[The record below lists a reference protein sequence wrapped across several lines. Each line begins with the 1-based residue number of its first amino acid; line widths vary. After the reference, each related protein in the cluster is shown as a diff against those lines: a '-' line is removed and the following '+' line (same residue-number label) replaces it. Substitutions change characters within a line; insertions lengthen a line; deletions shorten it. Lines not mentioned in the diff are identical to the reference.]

1 MTFNSNKWA
10 TSLSSNSNGN
20 GRGLDNTSAQAAR
33 RLGYTVTGASTTN
46 KFVEVRGRNG
56 TTLVGFYGQRR
67 WGGFQ
72 LEFSSAAIAE
82 EAAEKI
88 GCEMAA
94 DSNGRR
100 IAVGF
105 TDREL
110 AEALE
115 FVIGAP
121 EGAKAKV
128 TEVQAPAKATQV
140 PTTALI
146 DAELAA
152 AMVEVEEEEA
162 VPVSRKDEVTAQ
174 LKALGKSEAFIQKV
188 LAKMGL

>member
-10 TSLSSNSNGN
+10 TSLSTSTGN
-20 GRGLDNTSAQAAR
+20 GRGMDNTSAQAAR
-33 RLGYTVTGASTTN
+33 RLGYTVTGASATN

-56 TTLVGFYGQRR
+56 TTLLGFYGQRR

-121 EGAKAKV
+121 EGDKAPKAEQAPVKSSTASLVQALIVTEDEEIASLMAKIAEIKAKK
-128 TEVQAPAKATQV
+128 ADKAAKIA
-140 PTTALI
+140 ALK
-146 DAELAA
+146 AEL
-152 AMVEVEEEEA
+152 EA
-162 VPVSRKDEVTAQ
+162 LSADE
-174 LKALGKSEAFIQKV
+174 
-188 LAKMGL
+188 

>member
-1 MTFNSNKWA
+1 MKFNQNKWA
-10 TSLSSNSNGN
+10 MSLSSNTSSN
-20 GRGLDNTSAQAAR
+20 GRGTDNTSAQAAR

-72 LEFSSAAIAE
+72 LEFSSAAVAE

-121 EGAKAKV
+121 EGAEAPKAEV
-128 TEVQAPAKATQV
+128 AVQAPVKSSTASLVHALVVTEDDEISALQAKIAEIKAKKADKAAKIE
-140 PTTALI
+140 ALR
-146 DAELAA
+146 AELAA
-152 AMVEVEEEEA
+152 LQA
-162 VPVSRKDEVTAQ
+162 DE
-174 LKALGKSEAFIQKV
+174 
-188 LAKMGL
+188 

>member
-10 TSLSSNSNGN
+10 TSLSTTQSGN
-20 GRGLDNTSAQAAR
+20 GRGVDNTSAQAAR

-121 EGAKAKV
+121 EGAEAPKAEVAAQAPVKANTAALVHALVVTEDDEILALMAKIAEIKAKK
-128 TEVQAPAKATQV
+128 ADKAAKIE
-140 PTTALI
+140 ALR
-146 DAELAA
+146 AELAA
-152 AMVEVEEEEA
+152 LQA
-162 VPVSRKDEVTAQ
+162 DE
-174 LKALGKSEAFIQKV
+174 
-188 LAKMGL
+188 